1 MRKKLLMI
9 LLILLIAG
17 FSFACRSK
25 EDSKK
30 HVMGSSGIGGSIYP
44 LLSTIA
50 GVMMEHTNSEIIVQ
64 ASGGGTENL
73 RLMKNGDYKFGFT
86 EANVMVYA
94 YQGTK
99 MFEGNPYSD
108 LRFILN
114 LYPAVFQPIVHEK
127 SKFESLED
135 LKGSSFAPGSAGS
148 GDEAGWEEIFETLE
162 LTRDDF
168 KWKPLT
174 HTERSMA
181 FKDRVL
187 DCIGFETSCPSGSI
201 MEIGTMTSIRM
212 IPIEGEQRQK
222 ILKMFPWYSPY
233 TIPGGTYKNFAS
245 DIETI
250 YVGCSIVVD
259 KSVSDDVVYDLL
271 YATFDA
277 NPEIVKSVHKSAS
290 LISLDTALMGQG
302 PVPLHSAAEKYY
314 KEKGKI

>member
-1 MRKKLLMI
+1 MRKKLMMV
-9 LLILLIAG
+9 LLILLIVG
-17 FSFACRSK
+17 FSFAGGRK
-25 EDSKK
+25 EDSRKL
-30 HVMGSSGIGGSIYP
+30 VMGSSGIGGSIYP

-50 GVMMEHTNSEIIVQ
+50 GVMMEHTDSEIIVQ

-73 RLMKNGDYKFGFT
+73 RLMKNGDYELGFT

-94 YQGTK
+94 YKGEK

-108 LRFILN
+108 LRFVLN
-114 LYPAVFQPIVHEK
+114 LYPAVFQPIVHAK
-127 SKFESLED
+127 SKYESLED
-135 LKGSSFAPGSAGS
+135 LIGTSFAPGSAGS
-148 GDEAGWEEIFETLE
+148 GDEAGWEDIFESLE

-201 MEIGTMTSIRM
+201 MEIGTMTPIRI
-212 IPIEGEQRQK
+212 IPIEGTQRDK
-222 ILKMFPWYSPY
+222 ILNMFPWSASY
-233 TIPGGTYKNFAS
+233 TIPGGTYKGMES

-259 KSVSDDVVYDLL
+259 KSVSDNVVYDFL

-277 NPEIVKSVHKSAS
+277 NPIVVKSVHKSAS
-290 LISLDTALMGQG
+290 LISLDTALIGKG
-302 PVPLHSAAEKYY
+302 PVPLHPAAEKYY
-314 KEKGKI
+314 KEKGKM